1 MRSQYIQRFAIE
13 QDLEYMAQDKA
24 GLLGQL
30 NQFRL
35 FKPASRKLISD
46 IAYKTLELGNFYQ
59 FDYHYTQSTGKSSVT
74 HRQTVVYIESKEL
87 SLPQFYQKPENFFT
101 RLGALLGFKDID
113 FINFTEYSDKF
124 HLVGEFESVVR
135 YYFTDSVLN
144 ILTRQQDVYMEGM
157 NYYFILYQFDI
168 LQKEEGL
175 KAFKNLGM
183 LLYDLFKSRS
193 IESES
198 AFKIE
203 TE

>member
-35 FKPASRKLISD
+35 FKPGSRKLISD

-124 HLVGEFESVVR
+124 HLVGEFDSVVR

>member
-59 FDYHYTQSTGKSSVT
+59 FDYQYTQSTGKSSVT